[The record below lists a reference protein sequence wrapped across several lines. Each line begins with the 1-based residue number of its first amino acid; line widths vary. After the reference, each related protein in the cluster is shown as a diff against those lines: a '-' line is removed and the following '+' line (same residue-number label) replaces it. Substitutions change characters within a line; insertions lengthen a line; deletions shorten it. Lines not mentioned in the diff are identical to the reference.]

1 MTRAA
6 AGIFGGIVLLAAGCA
21 PSGVT
26 ATAEQNAASPP
37 PVLAAPGRVEGA
49 SDVVEV
55 GAAVD
60 GVLAEVRV
68 VEGQTV
74 KSGELLARLA
84 CDDLEAEIGA
94 AQAAEAAARQAK
106 VRLVRGSRD
115 EARSA
120 AAADEAAA
128 QAALGQA
135 QDEFKRMSALIKDGI
150 VPQDQADRARRQ
162 LDAAQAA
169 SAAAAARERLVSADP
184 LPEELQ
190 RADAEIAL
198 AERRASSAKARF
210 DKCFVRSPIDG
221 TVLKRHRQP
230 GESISVFVPRP
241 IVSVANTSA
250 RRVRA
255 EVDERDIAR
264 VREGQRVRVTIDA
277 FPDRPFAGTVR
288 RIGSLMGRKTVRAG
302 DPAEKADRDV
312 LEVLVDIDQ
321 PDPKLVIGLRV
332 TVSFLE

>member
-1 MTRAA
+1 MMFDRACLCGVIA
-6 AGIFGGIVLLAAGCA
+6 IVAAGCSQ
-21 PSGVT
+21 PSVT
-26 ATAEQNAASPP
+26 AQQNAGSPP
-37 PVLAAPGRVEGA
+37 PVLAAPGRVEGQ
-49 SDVVEV
+49 SEVVEV

-60 GVLAEVRV
+60 GVLAEVLV
-68 VEGQTV
+68 KEGQAV
-74 KSGELLARLA
+74 KAGELIARIA

-94 AQAAEAAARQAK
+94 AKAAEQSARQAK

-115 EARSA
+115 EERRA

-128 QAALGQA
+128 RAALGEA
-135 QDEFKRMSALIKDGI
+135 QDQYKRFSALIKDGI
-150 VPQDQADRARRQ
+150 VPQDQFDRASRQ
-162 LDAAQAA
+162 LEAAQAA
-169 SAAAAARERLVSADP
+169 AAAAVARERLVSADP
-184 LPEELQ
+184 LPEDLQ

-198 AERRASSAKARF
+198 SERRAASAQARF
-210 DKCFVRSPIDG
+210 EKCSVRSPIDG
-221 TVLKRHRQP
+221 TVLKRHREP

-241 IVSVANTSA
+241 IVSVANVTA
-250 RRVRA
+250 LRIRA

-264 VREGQRVRVTIDA
+264 VREGQRARVMIDA
-277 FPDRPFAGTVR
+277 FPDQPFNGTVR

-312 LEVLVDIDQ
+312 LEVLIDIDK

>member
-1 MTRAA
+1 
-6 AGIFGGIVLLAAGCA
+6 V
-21 PSGVT
+21 
-26 ATAEQNAASPP
+26 TAEQNAGSPP
-37 PVLAAPGRVEGA
+37 PVLAAPGRVEGQ

-60 GVLAEVRV
+60 GVIAELLVN
-68 VEGQTV
+68 EGQV
-74 KSGELLARLA
+74 IKAGELIARIA

-94 AQAAEAAARQAK
+94 AKAAENAARQSK

-115 EARSA
+115 EERRA

-128 QAALGQA
+128 RAALGDA
-135 QDEFKRMSALIKDGI
+135 QDQYKRFSALIADGI
-150 VPQDQADRARRQ
+150 VPKDQFDRASRQ

-169 SAAAAARERLVSADP
+169 TAAAVARERLVSADP
-184 LPEELQ
+184 LPEDLQ

-198 AERRASSAKARF
+198 AERRAASAEARF
-210 DKCFVRSPIDG
+210 AKCFVRSPIDG
-221 TVLKRHRQP
+221 TVLKRHREP
-230 GESISVFVPRP
+230 GESISMFVPRP
-241 IVSVANTSA
+241 IVSVANVTA
-250 RRVRA
+250 IRIRA

-264 VREGQRVRVTIDA
+264 VREGQRTRVTIDA
-277 FPDRPFAGTVR
+277 FPDQTFSGTVR

-312 LEVLVDIDQ
+312 LEVLIDIDK

>member
-1 MTRAA
+1 MTRAIA
-6 AGIFGGIVLLAAGCA
+6 CLCGGILVTAGCSQ
-21 PSGVT
+21 PRVT
-26 ATAEQNAASPP
+26 ATTDPSTTSPA
-37 PVLAAPGRVEGA
+37 PVLAAPGRVEGQ
-49 SDVVEV
+49 SEVVEV

-60 GVLAEVRV
+60 GVIAAVLVH
-68 VEGQTV
+68 EGQSV
-74 KSGELLARLA
+74 KAGTLIARLA

-94 AQAAEAAARQAK
+94 AKAAENAARQAK
-106 VRLVRGSRD
+106 ARLVRGSRD
-115 EARSA
+115 EERRV

-128 QAALGQA
+128 RAALGQA
-135 QDEFKRMSALIKDGI
+135 QDEFSRFKALVADGI
-150 VPQDQADRARRQ
+150 VPQDQFDRASRR
-162 LDAAQAA
+162 LDAAR
-169 SAAAAARERLVSADP
+169 AAAAAAVAHERLVNAEP

-198 AERRASSAKARF
+198 AERRAAGAQARF
-210 DKCFVRSPIDG
+210 EKCFVRSPIDG
-221 TVLKRHRQP
+221 TVLKRHREP

-241 IVSVANTSA
+241 VVSVANVTA
-250 RRVRA
+250 LRVRA

-264 VREGQRVRVTIDA
+264 VREGQRARVTIDA
-277 FPDRPFAGTVR
+277 FPDRHFTGTVR

>member
-1 MTRAA
+1 MSRAA
-6 AGIFGGIVLLAAGCA
+6 APVCAFVMLAAGCA
-21 PSGVT
+21 QPGVT
-26 ATAEQNAASPP
+26 ATAEHSAGPA

-49 SDVVEV
+49 SEVVEV

-60 GVLAEVRV
+60 GVLADVLVE
-68 VEGQTV
+68 EGQAVTT
-74 KSGELLARLA
+74 GELIARLA
-84 CDDLEAEIGA
+84 CDDLEADIGA
-94 AQAAEAAARQAK
+94 AKAAENAARQAK
-106 VRLVRGSRD
+106 VRLERGSRD
-115 EARSA
+115 EARRA

-135 QDEFKRMSALIKDGI
+135 QDEFTRLSALIKDGI
-150 VPQDQADRARRQ
+150 VPRDQFDRARRQ

-169 SAAAAARERLVSADP
+169 SAAAAARERLVSAEP

-198 AERRASSAKARF
+198 AERRASGAQARF

-241 IVSVANTSA
+241 IVSVANTTA
-250 RRVRA
+250 RRIRA
-255 EVDERDIAR
+255 EVDERDLAR
-264 VREGQRVRVTIDA
+264 VREGQRTRVTIDA
-277 FPDRPFAGTVR
+277 FPDRPFSGTVR
-288 RIGSLMGRKTVRAG
+288 RIGSLMGRMTVRTG

-312 LEVLVDIDQ
+312 LEVLVDIDH
-321 PDPKLVIGLRV
+321 PDPRLVIGLRV

>member
-1 MTRAA
+1 MTHARAHLF
-6 AGIFGGIVLLAAGCA
+6 IVIVLFAAGCSQ
-21 PSGVT
+21 PSMT
-26 ATAEQNAASPP
+26 AQQNAGSPK
-37 PVLAAPGRVEGA
+37 PVLAAPGRVEGQ

-55 GAAVD
+55 GAGVD
-60 GVLAEVRV
+60 GVIADVLVH
-68 VEGQTV
+68 EGQAV
-74 KSGELLARLA
+74 KAGDLIARIA

-94 AQAAEAAARQAK
+94 AKAAEQSARQAK
-106 VRLVRGSRD
+106 VRLLRGSRD
-115 EARSA
+115 EERRA

-128 QAALGQA
+128 RAALGSA
-135 QDEFKRMSALIKDGI
+135 QDQYKRFSALIADGI
-150 VPQDQADRARRQ
+150 IPQDQFDRASHD

-169 SAAAAARERLVSADP
+169 AAAAVARERLVSAEP
-184 LPEELQ
+184 LPEDVQ

-198 AERRASSAKARF
+198 AERRAVSAEARF
-210 DKCFVRSPIDG
+210 AKCFVRSPIDG
-221 TVLKRHRQP
+221 TVLKRHREP

-241 IVSVANTSA
+241 IVSVANVTA
-250 RRVRA
+250 RRIRA

-264 VREGQRVRVTIDA
+264 VREGQRARVTIDA
-277 FPDRPFAGTVR
+277 FPDQPFAGTVR

-312 LEVLVDIDQ
+312 LEVLIDIDA

>member
-1 MTRAA
+1 MTHARACLC
-6 AGIFGGIVLLAAGCA
+6 GGIILLTAGCSQ
-21 PSGVT
+21 PSV
-26 ATAEQNAASPP
+26 TAEQNTGSPP
-37 PVLAAPGRVEGA
+37 PVLAAPGRVEGQ
-49 SDVVEV
+49 SEVVEV

-60 GVLAEVRV
+60 GVIAELLVN
-68 VEGQTV
+68 EGQVIKT
-74 KSGELLARLA
+74 GDLIARIA

-94 AQAAEAAARQAK
+94 AKAAENAARQSK

-115 EARSA
+115 EERRA

-128 QAALGQA
+128 RAALGDA
-135 QDEFKRMSALIKDGI
+135 QDQYKRFSALIADGI
-150 VPQDQADRARRQ
+150 VPKDQFDRASRQ

-169 SAAAAARERLVSADP
+169 TAAAVARERLVSADP
-184 LPEELQ
+184 LPEDLQ

-198 AERRASSAKARF
+198 AERRAASAQARF
-210 DKCFVRSPIDG
+210 AKCFVRSPIDG
-221 TVLKRHRQP
+221 TVLKRHREP
-230 GESISVFVPRP
+230 GESISMFVPRP
-241 IVSVANTSA
+241 IVSVANVTA
-250 RRVRA
+250 IRIRA

-264 VREGQRVRVTIDA
+264 VREGQRTRVTIDA
-277 FPDRPFAGTVR
+277 FPDQTFSGTVR

-312 LEVLVDIDQ
+312 LEVLIDIDK